1 MHDIYLPIMPVHNA
15 QCMKSLYIECCITAF
30 YLYVLAQT
38 ITSFTANPIAIF
50 NLSDMKCS
58 LPRVNGKMPRLSNIS
73 SHECEHLW
81 GFSLQ
86 QMFSLSQMNKLSSV
100 SNFQLVRLD
109 QMRLL
114 HKQIIRLGPKL
125 NFNYQTA
132 DTLLRTVDRRM
143 LFVSKA

>member
-73 SHECEHLW
+73 THEREHLR

-100 SNFQLVRLD
+100 SKLSISQTRL
-109 QMRLL
+109 
-114 HKQIIRLGPKL
+114 
-125 NFNYQTA
+125 NETFAQTNNSF
-132 DTLLRTVDRRM
+132 RP
-143 LFVSKA
+143 